1 MEIGVSFEE
10 ERAEAARL
18 EATARDEAALP
29 WRVASAIE
37 CFRMLKKKAGGDED
51 AAAGKKTLLL
61 DARPRKEH
69 DREAIAGAA
78 SCPAATLAGT
88 VSAPEVRPDVDAMRI
103 ALRDVPNI
111 ADAATVIVVA
121 DGGGEGSWS
130 RDALFAIRD
139 EVRADAE
146 VVEMRGGMRGWLEYY
161 TPSGAPRPR
170 YVGYGSDNEE
180 TFWTSSN

>member
-1 MEIGVSFEE
+1 
-10 ERAEAARL
+10 
-18 EATARDEAALP
+18 
-29 WRVASAIE
+29 
-37 CFRMLKKKAGGDED
+37 
-51 AAAGKKTLLL
+51 
-61 DARPRKEH
+61 
-69 DREAIAGAA
+69 
-78 SCPAATLAGT
+78 
-88 VSAPEVRPDVDAMRI
+88 MRR
-103 ALRDVPNI
+103 ALRVPNI
-111 ADAATVIVVA
+111 ADVATVIVVA

-139 EVRADAE
+139 GVRADAE